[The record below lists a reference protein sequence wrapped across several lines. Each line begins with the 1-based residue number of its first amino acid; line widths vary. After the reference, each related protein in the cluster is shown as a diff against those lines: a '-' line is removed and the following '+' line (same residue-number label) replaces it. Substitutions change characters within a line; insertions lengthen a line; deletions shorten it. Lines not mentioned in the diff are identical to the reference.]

1 MQCSVFEHY
10 EGNYG
15 DCGGNQLCNAKS
27 LRTLRRPMG
36 SRGEPAMQCS
46 VFEDYEG
53 IYGDRDTVTLCSALV
68 ILSIWL
74 MSYVMHSQLVMALH
88 CIVQYIAGIVMCK
101 YSMELIQLQGP

>member
-1 MQCSVFEHY
+1 
-10 EGNYG
+10 
-15 DCGGNQLCNAKS
+15 
-27 LRTLRRPMG
+27 
-36 SRGEPAMQCS
+36 MQCS